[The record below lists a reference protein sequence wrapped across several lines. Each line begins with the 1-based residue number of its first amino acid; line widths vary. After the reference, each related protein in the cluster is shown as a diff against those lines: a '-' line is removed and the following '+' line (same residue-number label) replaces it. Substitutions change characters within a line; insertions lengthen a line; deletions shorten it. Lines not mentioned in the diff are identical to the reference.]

1 MATVS
6 AVVYDHHK
14 KKDGTYNVKIRIY
27 HKGVRRLIDTSHYVS
42 QRQLDTKF
50 NIKDKFVLNILDETL
65 LKYRRVISEIT
76 DKLDL
81 FTVDDLRDHLLGNER
96 EIDFIEFCDFYIDQ
110 LRKENRNGSANNH
123 RTVRN
128 SLVDYFQK
136 ESVLINEINTNM
148 LNKYMLYLKSDRKL
162 TRINQLKKEVTT
174 ARTGLSRSGLFNHL
188 RDLKT
193 LFNAAVKYYNNDDFG
208 VYRIK
213 HNPFKHL
220 KVDSPPITRKRNI
233 SIEQIKII
241 QNCQTKNGSRA
252 ELAKDLFML
261 SFYMCGMNAVDI
273 YNLDSSK
280 INEGRLEYNRS
291 KTTRMRRDDAFIS
304 IKIIPEAKPLLEKYI
319 DVLTGKYATHT
330 GLDEALSMGMKDLR
344 VLTGISELTF
354 YWARHTFATLAR
366 NKCRLSIN
374 DVALALNHVDT
385 NHTTTDIYI
394 DKDWSIVDEV
404 QEKVVGLLID

>member
-1 MATVS
+1 MATVN

-42 QRQLDTKF
+42 QKQLDTKF
-50 NIKDKFVLNILDETL
+50 NIKDRFILNILDETL
-65 LKYRRVISEIT
+65 LKYRRVISEVT

-81 FTVDDLRDHLLGNER
+81 FTADDLRDHLLGNEK

-110 LRKENRNGSANNH
+110 LRKEGRNGSANNH

-136 ESVLINEINTNM
+136 ESAFIKEINTNM

-162 TRINQLKKEVTT
+162 TRVNQLKKQVTT
-174 ARTGLSRSGLFNHL
+174 ARIGLSSSGLFNHL

-193 LFNAAVKYYNNDDFG
+193 LFNAAVKYYNNEDFG

-213 HNPFKHL
+213 HNPFKNL
-220 KVDSPPITRKRNI
+220 KVDLPPITRKRNI
-233 SIEQIKII
+233 SIEQFKTIRD
-241 QNCQTKNGSRA
+241 CETKKGSRA
-252 ELAKDLFML
+252 ELAKEFFML

-273 YNLDSSK
+273 YNIDSSK
-280 INEGRLEYNRS
+280 INGDRLEYNRC
-291 KTTRMRRDDAFIS
+291 KTTKMRRDDAFIS
-304 IKIIPEAKPLLEKYI
+304 IKIIPEAETLFEKYI
-319 DVLTGKYATHT
+319 NILNEKYAAHT

-344 VLTGISELTF
+344 LLTGIPELTF

-385 NHTTTDIYI
+385 DHKTTDIYI
-394 DKDWSIVDEV
+394 DKDWTIVDEV
-404 QEKVVGLLID
+404 QERVVGLLI

>member
-42 QRQLDTKF
+42 QKQLDTKL

-65 LKYRRVISEIT
+65 LKYRRVISEIA

-81 FTVDDLRDHLLGNER
+81 FAVDDLRNYLLGNEK

-110 LRKENRNGSANNH
+110 LRKEDRNGSANNH

-148 LNKYMLYLKSDRKL
+148 LNKYMLFLKSDRRL
-162 TRINQLKKEVTT
+162 TRVNQLKKEVTT
-174 ARTGLSRSGLFNHL
+174 TRTGLSRSGLFNHL

-213 HNPFKHL
+213 HNPFKNL

-241 QNCQTKNGSRA
+241 QNCKPKNGSRA

-273 YNLDSSK
+273 YSLDSNR

-304 IKIIPEAKPLLEKYI
+304 VKIIPEAKPLLEKYI
-319 DVLTGKYATHT
+319 DILNEKYATHT

-344 VLTGISELTF
+344 GLTGIPELTF

-366 NKCRLSIN
+366 NKCRLSMN
-374 DVALALNHVDT
+374 DVALALNHVDA
-385 NHTTTDIYI
+385 NHKTTDIYI
-394 DKDWSIVDEV
+394 DKDWTIVDEV
-404 QEKVVGLLID
+404 QERVVGLLI

>member
-42 QRQLDTKF
+42 QKQLDTKL

-81 FTVDDLRDHLLGNER
+81 FTVDDLRNYLLGNEK

-110 LRKENRNGSANNH
+110 LRKEDRNGSANNH

-148 LNKYMLYLKSDRKL
+148 LNKYMLFLKSNRRL
-162 TRINQLKKEVTT
+162 TRVNQLKKEVTT
-174 ARTGLSRSGLFNHL
+174 TRTGLSRSGLFNHL

-213 HNPFKHL
+213 HNPFKNL

-241 QNCQTKNGSRA
+241 QNCQPKNGSRA

-304 IKIIPEAKPLLEKYI
+304 IRIVPEAKPLLEKYI
-319 DVLTGKYATHT
+319 DILNEKYATHT

-344 VLTGISELTF
+344 LVTGIRELTF

-366 NKCRLSIN
+366 NKCRLSMN
-374 DVALALNHVDT
+374 DVALALNHVDS
-385 NHTTTDIYI
+385 NHKTTDIYI
-394 DKDWSIVDEV
+394 DKDWTIVDEV
-404 QEKVVGLLID
+404 QERVVGLLI

>member
-50 NIKDKFVLNILDETL
+50 NIKDKFVLNLLDETL
-65 LKYRRVISEIT
+65 LKYRRVIGEIT

-81 FTVDDLRDHLLGNER
+81 FTVDDLRDHLLGNEK
-96 EIDFIEFCDFYIDQ
+96 EIDFMEFCDFYIDQ

-136 ESVLINEINTNM
+136 ESVLIKEINTNM
-148 LNKYMLYLKSDRKL
+148 LNRYMLYLKSDRKL
-162 TRINQLKKEVTT
+162 TRVNQLKKEVTT
-174 ARTGLSRSGLFNHL
+174 IRAGLSRSGLFNHL

-193 LFNAAVKYYNNDDFG
+193 LFNAAIKYYNNDDFG

-213 HNPFKHL
+213 HNPFKNL

-233 SIEQIKII
+233 SVEQIKVIKD
-241 QNCQTKNGSRA
+241 CQTKNGSRA

-273 YNLDSSK
+273 YNLDGSK

-291 KTTRMRRDDAFIS
+291 KTKRMRRDDAFIS
-304 IKIIPEAKPLLEKYI
+304 IKIVPEAKPLLEKYI
-319 DVLTGKYATHT
+319 NILNEKYTTHT

-344 VLTGISELTF
+344 GLTGIPELTF

-366 NKCRLSIN
+366 NKCRISMN
-374 DVALALNHVDT
+374 DVALALNHVDS
-385 NHTTTDIYI
+385 NHKTTDIYI
-394 DKDWSIVDEV
+394 DRDWSIVDEV
-404 QEKVVGLLID
+404 QERVVGLLID